1 MLINPI
7 KNLNT
12 AYNNLG
18 KIYENATLRMA
29 VERPILT
36 EALQQAGRVGSEAA
50 QWGSNP
56 LIWGTTAALRPA
68 LEHSSKKLN
77 IPALSTAA
85 SYLPKLSH
93 YRSKVANPLLVSRLV
108 PQVMNPKNIAIAK
121 ALVANPI
128 AKRSASVLGAA
139 EVANALARAN
149 SAKTKMLLDN
159 TPKNLKELLDEHKRV
174 GAALESAV
182 TMPKSKEELLDTMAN
197 NYENVLK
204 AALGKRVDLAN
215 TSLGSIIADKGVEQL
230 LNESVMMNPLQG
242 LRAITGG
249 L

>member
-1 MLINPI
+1 M
-7 KNLNT
+7 
-12 AYNNLG
+12 YD
-18 KIYENATLRMA
+18 NASFRMA
-29 VERPILT
+29 VERPVLT
-36 EALQQAGRVGSEAA
+36 EALQQAGRVGGEAA

-56 LIWGTTAALRPA
+56 LIWGTAAALRPA

-77 IPALSTAA
+77 IPALNTAA

-93 YRSKVANPLLVSRLV
+93 YRSKVANPVMAARII
-108 PQVMNPKNIAIAK
+108 PQLMNPKNIAIARE
-121 ALVANPI
+121 LISNPI
-128 AKRSASVLGAA
+128 AKKSVSLLGAA

-149 SAKTKMLLDN
+149 ASKTKMLLDN
-159 TPKNLKELLDEHKRV
+159 TPKTLKELLEEHRRV
-174 GAALESAV
+174 GEALEGAV
-182 TMPKSKEELLDTMAN
+182 SMPKSKAELLDNMAN

-204 AALGKRVDLAN
+204 SILGKRVEMAN
-215 TSLGSIIADKGVEQL
+215 TSLGSIIADKGVETL